1 MWRLLWIP
9 VVLVLH
15 DYLKSP
21 IDRLYFQNPLRPL
34 VGMRNTLV
42 DLVFHKF
49 DYNTLD
55 YPNLWFVKANY
66 NKILYEY
73 EKGLGN
79 AKKKYFH
86 NLDPWFKKNKNYY
99 YYEVRD
105 FPEVQK
111 IIDQVPCVDKETAK
125 FAVIDGPMTIPAHR
139 AESNLMLRYH
149 LTIKGGKH
157 CVLYTSNGGYLHKP
171 GKDFL
176 FDHSRFHRLVKRS
189 LEKRVVLIL
198 DIHRF

>member
-1 MWRLLWIP
+1 MWRFLWLP

-21 IDRLYFQNPLRPL
+21 IDTLYFQNPLRPL

-42 DLVFHKF
+42 DMLYHKM
-49 DYNTLD
+49 DYNVLD

-66 NKILYEY
+66 NKILYEF
-73 EKGLGN
+73 EKGVDD
-79 AKKKYFH
+79 AKKRYFH
-86 NLDPWFKKNKNYY
+86 KLDPWFRKNEKYY
-99 YYEVRD
+99 YYEVKD

-111 IIDQVPCVDKETAK
+111 IIDQIPCIDKETAK
-125 FAVIDGPMTIPAHR
+125 FAVIEGPMTIPAHR
-139 AESNLMLRYH
+139 AESNLLLRYH
-149 LTIKGGKH
+149 LTIKGGKS
-157 CVLYTSNGGYLHKP
+157 CILHTEYDAHNHTP

>member
-1 MWRLLWIP
+1 MWHLLWVP

-21 IDRLYFQNPLRPL
+21 IDRLYFQNPLRPI

-42 DLVFHKF
+42 DLIYHKF
-49 DYNTLD
+49 EYHVLD

-86 NLDPWFKKNKNYY
+86 KLVYL
-99 YYEVRD
+99 
-105 FPEVQK
+105 
-111 IIDQVPCVDKETAK
+111 
-125 FAVIDGPMTIPAHR
+125 MT
-139 AESNLMLRYH
+139 
-149 LTIKGGKH
+149 
-157 CVLYTSNGGYLHKP
+157 
-171 GKDFL
+171 FL
-176 FDHSRFHRLVKRS
+176 L
-189 LEKRVVLIL
+189 
-198 DIHRF
+198 